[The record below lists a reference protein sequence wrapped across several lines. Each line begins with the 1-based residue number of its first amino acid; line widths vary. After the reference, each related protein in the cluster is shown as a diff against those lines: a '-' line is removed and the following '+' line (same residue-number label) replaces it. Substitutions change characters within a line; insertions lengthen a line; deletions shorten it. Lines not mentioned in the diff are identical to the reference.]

1 MHSHSTASLL
11 GLKDVKIR
19 KVVNTDHYIKLFIE
33 KDASQQVCPSCGK
46 TTARIHD
53 YRIQEI
59 KDLPFQQKPCSIVLS
74 KRRYRCNSCGKRFYE
89 HYDFAPRYLRR
100 TARLTAFIADSFHE
114 NRNMKDVAKASNVS
128 ETTVGRI
135 LDTIRFPKP
144 STLPR
149 VFSIDE
155 FKGDANGEKY
165 QIIITDPKKH
175 RVLDILPDR
184 KEVTL
189 RLYLQS
195 FSRFERQKV
204 KFFVSDMYAPY
215 IRVARQYFPN
225 ATIIV
230 DKYHFIRQTG
240 WALENTRKRLQKGM
254 HPSQRKYYKRSRTLL
269 LSRFKKLPL
278 EQQIACSRM
287 IFYNEDLRKAHH
299 LKEWFYSICQNRKY
313 SEQRRQFRLWI
324 QEAESCR
331 VAEFH
336 KVAKCYQ
343 NWAREICAAFKHTD
357 ITNGTTE
364 GFNNRIKVL
373 KRTSYGIH
381 RFERLRTRIL
391 MAMN

>member
-1 MHSHSTASLL
+1 M
-11 GLKDVKIR
+11 
-19 KVVNTDHYIKLFIE
+19 Y
-33 KDASQQVCPSCGK
+33 
-46 TTARIHD
+46 
-53 YRIQEI
+53 
-59 KDLPFQQKPCSIVLS
+59 
-74 KRRYRCNSCGKRFYE
+74 KRQ
-89 HYDFAPRYLRR
+89 
-100 TARLTAFIADSFHE
+100 
-114 NRNMKDVAKASNVS
+114 
-128 ETTVGRI
+128 I
-135 LDTIRFPKP
+135 LDTILFPKP

-175 RVLDILPDR
+175 RILDILPDR

-204 KFFVSDMYAPY
+204 KFFISDMYAPY

-269 LSRFKKLPL
+269 LSRFKKLSL

-287 IFYNEDLRKAHH
+287 ILYNEDLRKAHH
-299 LKEWFYSICQNRKY
+299 F
-313 SEQRRQFRLWI
+313 
-324 QEAESCR
+324 
-331 VAEFH
+331 
-336 KVAKCYQ
+336 
-343 NWAREICAAFKHTD
+343 
-357 ITNGTTE
+357 
-364 GFNNRIKVL
+364 
-373 KRTSYGIH
+373 
-381 RFERLRTRIL
+381 
-391 MAMN
+391 